1 MNKYYHGECVG
12 LGMLMILENQEI
24 KQQVKKILEKMGL
37 PTHVDYDIEE
47 VLKFIKNDK
56 KFDGSMITIIQVDE
70 IGKGYLKEV
79 ELDRLRKHM
88 EENRL

>member
-1 MNKYYHGECVG
+1 MCWIRDVNDIRKSRNKTASKDDIRKNGS
-12 LGMLMILENQEI
+12 
-24 KQQVKKILEKMGL
+24 

-47 VLKFIKNDK
+47 VLKFVKNDK

>member
-1 MNKYYHGECVG
+1 M
-12 LGMLMILENQEI
+12 
-24 KQQVKKILEKMGL
+24 ILEKMGL

-47 VLKFIKNDK
+47 VLKFVKNDK